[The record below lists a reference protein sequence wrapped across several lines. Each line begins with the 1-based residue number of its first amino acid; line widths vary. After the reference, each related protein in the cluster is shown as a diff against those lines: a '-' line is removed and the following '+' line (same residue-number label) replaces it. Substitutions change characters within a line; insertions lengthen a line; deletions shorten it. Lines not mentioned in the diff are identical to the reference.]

1 MLIWMSP
8 FLVQFIRVS
17 RIDWSQG
24 FVYLG
29 YVFFLQNTV
38 YIIFIIIEF
47 TSDTLVDIVYIG
59 YEMNGQ

>member
-8 FLVQFIRVS
+8 FLVQFISVS

-24 FVYLG
+24 FVYLD